1 MLNCFRQPQLW
12 PAMHRFFYFV
22 TLTFSAF
29 LILGQERA
37 MAQAVPHTAALTE
50 SSDPN
55 GCWRGAAQYH
65 GVDMW
70 LLYSIAW
77 VESRMDPSQVGK
89 NKNGSFDMG
98 LMQINTIWLPELA
111 KYGIQKKQLMD
122 SCTSIYVG
130 AWILADSI
138 RSMGPTWRAIGA
150 YNAGTKKTKEKEA
163 LRRRYANK
171 IYRSY
176 SYNLRLYQL
185 TASSSD

>member
-1 MLNCFRQPQLW
+1 
-12 PAMHRFFYFV
+12 MHRFFYFV

-37 MAQAVPHTAALTE
+37 MAQAVPHTTSQTE

-55 GCWRGAAQYH
+55 GCWRGASQYH

-130 AWILADSI
+130 AWIMSKNI
-138 RSMGPTWRAIGA
+138 RTYGYTWRAIGA
-150 YNAGTKKTKEKEA
+150 YNSGNPSIGYP
-163 LRRRYANK
+163 YAQK
-171 IYRSY
+171 VYATHRK
-176 SYNLRLYQL
+176 L
-185 TASSSD
+185 TGLPTAYAEPPPRVATFR